1 MPDEGI
7 EPPTFGLQNRCST
20 AELIRRLQAAFALSA
35 SRAARKGA
43 LQAEPA
49 ATVGVHGPS
58 TGTASSMPG
67 QGGMVI
73 ATNASGRA
81 GVGAELKRG
90 SERDG
95 QRRPGA
101 RADRSIRRRPGAAR
115 CGPAADHEPDL
126 LDRSMRDRVRD
137 RAGGQ
142 FEMRHASAGE
152 AQKQAHRRS
161 VRRGGVDAMR
171 PASWFRKAWS
181 PASDKRL
188 VVRRGRQPRCLGA
201 AIGGLLRKDMTNPSL
216 TADQAL
222 DEFRAA
228 GALLTGHFILSSGL
242 HSPVFLQKMFVFQD
256 PARTERLCRA
266 LAEKAREAFGAIDI
280 VASPALGGIVPG
292 YETAR
297 WLGAKAIFVEREGG
311 VFKLRR
317 GFAIAP
323 GARVL
328 MVEDIITTGL
338 SSRETLAALAE
349 HPGTIVGAACL
360 IDRSDGKADIGVK
373 RVALATLDIPAYAPD
388 ALPPE
393 LAALPAVK
401 PGSRALAGAA

>member
-1 MPDEGI
+1 MDKG
-7 EPPTFGLQNRCST
+7 
-20 AELIRRLQAAFALSA
+20 FA
-35 SRAARKGA
+35 
-43 LQAEPA
+43 
-49 ATVGVHGPS
+49 
-58 TGTASSMPG
+58 
-67 QGGMVI
+67 
-73 ATNASGRA
+73 
-81 GVGAELKRG
+81 
-90 SERDG
+90 
-95 QRRPGA
+95 
-101 RADRSIRRRPGAAR
+101 
-115 CGPAADHEPDL
+115 
-126 LDRSMRDRVRD
+126 
-137 RAGGQ
+137 
-142 FEMRHASAGE
+142 
-152 AQKQAHRRS
+152 
-161 VRRGGVDAMR
+161 
-171 PASWFRKAWS
+171 
-181 PASDKRL
+181 
-188 VVRRGRQPRCLGA
+188 VRRGRKPRCLGA
-201 AIGGLLRKDMTNPSL
+201 AIGGLLDKGMTSPSL

-311 VFKLRR
+311 VFTLRR
-317 GFAIAP
+317 GFAIPA

-338 SSRETLAALAE
+338 SSREALAALAE

-360 IDRSDGKADIGVK
+360 IDRSDGKADIGFP
-373 RVALATLDIPAYAPD
+373 RVSLASLDIPAYSPD

-393 LAALPAVK
+393 LAALPAIK
-401 PGSRALAGAA
+401 PGSRAMAGAA